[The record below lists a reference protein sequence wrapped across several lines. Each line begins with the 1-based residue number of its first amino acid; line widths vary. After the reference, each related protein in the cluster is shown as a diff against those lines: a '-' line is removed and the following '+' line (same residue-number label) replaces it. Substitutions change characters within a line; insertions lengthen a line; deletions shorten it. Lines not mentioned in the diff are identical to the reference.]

1 METNIDPAAD
11 VIVKS
16 DQTGRTR
23 YPTQYKLEVL
33 AAFRSSSLSA
43 PVFARQCEIKFPTL
57 AAWLRRGNVV
67 TKTHHVG
74 TLRPSS
80 LLRLPLP
87 PNNRRLNS
95 NYSAGPLS
103 AHRMRS
109 RSVCSP
115 PRLKLT
121 AMLTFYGNLKVYV
134 ALARNHLG
142 LDPLSGAAFL
152 FNNKSR
158 RLIKIL
164 YFDGTGYWLVAKRL
178 KKGTFSWPQDIDG
191 DRRKLMLKPTALA
204 MLTDSIDLRDGLLRP

>member
-1 METNIDPAAD
+1 M
-11 VIVKS
+11 
-16 DQTGRTR
+16 
-23 YPTQYKLEVL
+23 
-33 AAFRSSSLSA
+33 
-43 PVFARQCEIKFPTL
+43 
-57 AAWLRRGNVV
+57 
-67 TKTHHVG
+67 TKTHRVG

-191 DRRKLMLKPTALA
+191 DRPSSCSSPPRWPYSLTALTCA
-204 MLTDSIDLRDGLLRP
+204 TACCDPSMDCDKYHLFTRSWHTIC